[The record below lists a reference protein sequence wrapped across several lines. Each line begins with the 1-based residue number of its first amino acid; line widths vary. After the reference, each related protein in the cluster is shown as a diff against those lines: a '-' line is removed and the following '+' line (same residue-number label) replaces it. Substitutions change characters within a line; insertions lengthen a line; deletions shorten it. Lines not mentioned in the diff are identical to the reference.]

1 LSLRPKDPPH
11 TSPIFINISRFDSD
25 MSVQAYSAR
34 AAIFVLRYPDLT
46 FPEVVIADAPLVF
59 PYAPGLLVFREG
71 SAMKP

>member
-1 LSLRPKDPPH
+1 
-11 TSPIFINISRFDSD
+11 

-34 AAIFVLRYPDLT
+34 VAIFVLRYPDLT
-46 FPEVVIADAPLVF
+46 FPEEVIADAPLVF